1 MKAKQP
7 CGKLEARKARV
18 GWIFVAPFLV
28 GFVLIYMQVFINSIV
43 YSFVRLEQHEIGY
56 DMVFVGWKH
65 YYEVLFVNTEFN
77 QKLVSSITGMIFNV
91 PFILIFSLFIAVLL
105 SHKVRGRGIFRAIFF
120 LPVIMATG
128 IIAMAENNNRAIV
141 DMWQMGGIQ
150 TGAGSSGLLDA
161 LDVRSFLLSLNI
173 NTEFT
178 EYIVAAAD
186 NIYNILNMSGV
197 QMLIFLAGLQSISP
211 AIYESARIEGA
222 TEWET
227 FWKITFPMISP
238 LIFLNLVYSII
249 DSFTNSQNKLIELI
263 NDMGNNQSFM
273 ELSSAMAWIYTVV
286 TLVFIITAM
295 LLASRF
301 VFYQQRDDRGR

>member
-77 QKLVSSITGMIFNV
+77 QKLVSSITGMVFNV

-238 LIFLNLVYSII
+238 MVYVCIIFTII
-249 DSFTNSQNKLIELI
+249 DSFVNSGNVIMTLVYDLGIKQNKAGIA
-263 NDMGNNQSFM
+263 
-273 ELSSAMAWIYTVV
+273 SSMSWLYSLVV
-286 TLVFIITAM
+286 LVF
-295 LLASRF
+295 LGLATLIMRRF
-301 VFYQQRDDRGR
+301 VFYQEKE